1 MRLVIS
7 LNECS
12 SILNNFRLG
21 RSIQNQLF
29 NQNEIPINEREV
41 IQWKESLLM
50 RIVAKLGR
58 SIHCFIHKEIILE
71 RDKHGNWLKD
81 WEPVEK

>member
-7 LNECS
+7 LKEWS

-29 NQNEIPINEREV
+29 NQNKIPINDREV

-50 RIVAKLGR
+50 RIVTKLGR
-58 SIHCFIHKEIILE
+58 SIHCFIYEEIILE